1 MRVRITQAIQG
12 SIDGIQLDH
21 FKVGAL
27 YDVSV
32 SLACYLLAIEAAEP
46 VAEDC
51 EPQDLEISTP
61 ATVRR
66 RTAQPGETPRRDSQL
81 LQAQAAHR
89 SKSRPKKGP

>member
-1 MRVRITQAIQG
+1 MRVRITQPIQG

-21 FKVGAL
+21 FEVGAL

-46 VAEDC
+46 VAEDG
-51 EPQDLEISTP
+51 EPRHLETSTP
-61 ATVRR
+61 AAVRH
-66 RTAQPGETPRRDSQL
+66 RTAQPGETRRRDSQL

-89 SKSRPKKGP
+89 SRSRPKKGP